1 MRITVLCEN
10 TTNEARLEYE
20 HGLSLYIEHG
30 GRHVLFDMGQ
40 SDIFA
45 RNAEKLTVDLSAVD
59 TAVLSHGHYDHGGGI
74 AAFFERNV
82 AAPLYLQ
89 VSAFDPHYNGTEKY
103 IGLDTTLCSHPR
115 LHFVDTAIDL
125 GDGMTLFTLNDR
137 ALPYPIDAHGLTE
150 RRGDTF
156 IPDPFTH
163 EQYLLI
169 EENGKRVL
177 VSGCSHKGVLN
188 ILELT
193 HPDVFIGGF
202 HFMKLDPD
210 GDGKEA
216 LTHAAATLAS
226 HPCRYYTCHC
236 TGEAS
241 FVFLSGCLGEQ
252 LTYIRTGDILQ
263 IPFDK

>member
-10 TTNEARLEYE
+10 TTSDEQFEYE

-30 GRHVLFDMGQ
+30 ARKVLFDMGQ
-40 SDIFA
+40 SDAFT
-45 RNAEKLTVDLSAVD
+45 RNAEKCGADVAAVD
-59 TAVLSHGHYDHGGGI
+59 TAILSHGHYDHGGGI
-74 AAFFERNV
+74 AAFFEHNHT
-82 AAPLYLQ
+82 APLYLQ
-89 VSAFDPHYNGTEKY
+89 ASAFEPHYNGTEKY
-103 IGLDTTLCSHPR
+103 IGLDTTLRSHPR
-115 LHFVDTAIDL
+115 LHFVDTATDL
-125 GDGMTLFTLNDR
+125 GDGMMLFTLNNT

-150 RRGDTF
+150 HCGDRF
-156 IPDPFTH
+156 IPEPFTH

-169 EENGKRVL
+169 EDDGQRVL

-210 GDGKEA
+210 GSGKDA
-216 LTHAAATLAS
+216 LAHAAIALAS
-226 HPCRYYTCHC
+226 YPCRYYTCHC
-236 TGEAS
+236 TGEVPFA
-241 FVFLSGCLGEQ
+241 FLKSRLGEQ

-263 IPFDK
+263 ISFDK